1 MVMRRKRILLLPL
14 LAVTLISGTAVAAPG
29 DPYVVYTA
37 NSFSTGAVVLRTE
50 PGTGSLVE
58 VSRNGPQGN
67 LFQRPYDLAVEP
79 GGQLV
84 VADLGEPNRK
94 DGAVIRVD
102 PLTGVQSLVSSG
114 GEFFD
119 PAGIAVAPDGWIYVV
134 DNRAPDNDGAVIRV
148 DPRTGAQ
155 TLVTERSSR
164 PGRRELDL
172 PFGIAIERDGNLV
185 VSNRESP
192 APLPVLCQVLGKV
205 VRVDPVSG
213 NQVKVS
219 GAGHIAWPLGVAVA
233 PDGRIVV
240 ANECGAG
247 GGLVLLDG
255 PAQRVLTPNGSQ
267 DVLVTP
273 ERVAFDPGG
282 RLLVSDFGAGPDGEG
297 GIVSVDPDT
306 GAQSLV
312 RSGELFNHPLGIAV
326 VVNRPP
332 WAALALP
339 PAVAAGREV
348 RLDASRSGDPER
360 LPLVYEWDLDGDGG
374 FEAGSGGTATASR
387 SFANHGPATVRV
399 RVRDPHGGS
408 AVAEASVMVDGAAPV
423 IGDLRRGAS
432 VLAVKRP
439 RKRSRGQARPRR
451 PAAKRPRAAATA
463 PRATRAAAT
472 QRRRPRP
479 PRATTVRFSLTEPA
493 AVTLAV
499 DRARRGRRAVPGG
512 PCKPGARTGRTCLV
526 WSRARSI
533 AHAGAA
539 GENAIRLRSRGLRP
553 GLHRIVLSA
562 VDAVGNASAPRMAPL
577 RVVPEPKRPAGRVA
591 RSALPASGR
600 PSPPPRSTSPRPS
613 SRPPE
618 PACRRPC
625 PPLTPSSRGTGCRP
639 C

>member
-1 MVMRRKRILLLPL
+1 MMMRRKRILLPL
-14 LAVTLISGTAVAAPG
+14 LAVTLMSGTAVAAPG

-37 NSFSTGAVVLRTE
+37 NSFSTGAVILRTE

-79 GGQLV
+79 DGKLV

-119 PAGIAVAPDGWIYVV
+119 PAGIAVAPDGQIYVV

-155 TLVTERSSR
+155 TLVTERSSA

-172 PFGIAIERDGNLV
+172 PFGIAIESDGKLL

-192 APLPVLCQVLGKV
+192 APLPLLCQVLGKI
-205 VRVDPVSG
+205 VRVDPATGEQVRVS
-213 NQVKVS
+213 S
-219 GAGHIAWPLGVAVA
+219 AGHIAWPLGLAVR
-233 PDGRIVV
+233 PDGGIVV

-247 GGLVLLDG
+247 GGLVLLDRLG
-255 PAQRVLTPNGSQ
+255 LGQLLLTPNGPQ

-273 ERVAFDPGG
+273 ERVAFDPSGG
-282 RLLVSDFGAGPDGEG
+282 VLVSDFNAGPDGEG
-297 GIVSVDPDT
+297 GIVRVDPET

-312 RSGELFNHPLGIAV
+312 RSGPLFNHPLGIAA

-332 WAALALP
+332 SAALALP
-339 PAVAAGREV
+339 PAVAAGRPV
-348 RLDASRSGDPER
+348 QLDASRSGDPEH

-387 SFANHGPATVRV
+387 SFVTHGQATVRV
-399 RVRDPHGGS
+399 RVNDPHGGRS
-408 AVAEASVMVDGAAPV
+408 VAEASVMVDGAAPV
-423 IGDLRRGAS
+423 IGHLRRGAR

-439 RKRSRGQARPRR
+439 ARKRPRAKARQRRPGAKRGQA
-451 PAAKRPRAAATA
+451 AAARPRAAAA
-463 PRATRAAAT
+463 RPGAVIARPWAAALGNRSAAAP
-472 QRRRPRP
+472 RRRPP

-493 AVTLAV
+493 AVTLGV
-499 DRARRGRRAVPGG
+499 DRARRGRRLAVNG
-512 PCKPGARTGRTCLV
+512 PCKVRARTGRRCVV

-533 AHAGAA
+533 NHAGAA

-553 GLHRIVLSA
+553 GLFRLVLSA
-562 VDAVGNASAPRMAPL
+562 VDGVGNASAPRMAPL
-577 RVVPEPKRPAGRVA
+577 RVVP
-591 RSALPASGR
+591 LPRRTA
-600 PSPPPRSTSPRPS
+600 SPP
-613 SRPPE
+613 
-618 PACRRPC
+618 RRQRV
-625 PPLTPSSRGTGCRP
+625 TP
-639 C
+639 